1 MLVASLMATCFYI
14 PVFGMT
20 TWLMNDIAKY
30 VSPYDSVSIG
40 PGFGCGVAALVC
52 CILSTIMKG
61 VATKVRGDGE
71 IIETTNN
78 LADVY
83 KY

>member
-1 MLVASLMATCFYI
+1 MLVSSLMATMFFI

-20 TWLMNDIAKY
+20 TYVMNDIGQY
-30 VSPYDSVSIG
+30 IQPYASMDTG

-71 IIETTNN
+71 VIETTNN
-78 LADVY
+78 LADAY